1 MKKLV
6 SARGLV
12 TLGVLLSLL
21 GGCSGGGGSSG
32 GSSGGGSSPASAQIA
47 AGVIFSDPAAPQIAT
62 LSLTTGQQVTF
73 VGTKDAQGFPTSI
86 TSLVV
91 QDPSG
96 DPLKTTTLTYDAQNR
111 PVKAVLGSG
120 VSIQFIYPATLPGI
134 IDVQLFGADGT
145 LLGTIHYDT
154 AAKTATSTAATA
166 SIGAIAS
173 VGSLSRSPLSPSLL
187 GVASSAAITSTPRSQ
202 PTAAVAMAMS
212 SSLASPTTTTVVR
225 SITGQVAMT
234 CVGTPFDGASVGAMV
249 DMQYYP
255 SNQPGGGMPAV
266 SWPLLPTP
274 IAGPPVG
281 LFSYTT
287 SLLITSTS
295 DPKLVQ
301 TVQNVSAWLETNVES
316 KCAVLKDP
324 AVAIASE
331 VLIDVTAAKA
341 FFIPVTGPI
350 LSAAILV
357 VGNAILVTCQVSG
370 KLTLSGNAVN
380 KILDYMSKITETGN
394 LTVSGRY
401 QGFGTGNQAITLD
414 SSNTM
419 NGQGPPFTLDFP
431 AGACTTVQ
439 FGTFAMSVGGTV
451 EVPVTRTGP
460 SSALHVPASV
470 LVDPIQDSQSAATP
484 GVDYT
489 FAPSCGGGVCF
500 NPGDITANLVIQ
512 ILPNPD
518 RKTSKNLTLQ
528 LSLPADQDAVRLGQP
543 AQTTLVITGQTTL
556 TATIGA
562 GIHTGTDTQTGSCTV
577 TPPPDPSSGIPP
589 VTIFNTSGPY
599 CVDHG
604 GGGCS
609 YGTRLQ
615 AQNVTYPPLIK
626 IKDSGQWIA
635 ATTIDG
641 YWTSSLSAGGILT
654 TSEDYSIPCT
664 GANSCGGLGN
674 VIGTVEYFALETL
687 DLNSGSYSVRS
698 KVSYVWS
705 SGNCPGSLLQEE
717 TETATLPITL
727 Q

>member
-1 MKKLV
+1 
-6 SARGLV
+6 
-12 TLGVLLSLL
+12 
-21 GGCSGGGGSSG
+21 
-32 GSSGGGSSPASAQIA
+32 
-47 AGVIFSDPAAPQIAT
+47 
-62 LSLTTGQQVTF
+62 
-73 VGTKDAQGFPTSI
+73 
-86 TSLVV
+86 
-91 QDPSG
+91 
-96 DPLKTTTLTYDAQNR
+96 
-111 PVKAVLGSG
+111 
-120 VSIQFIYPATLPGI
+120 
-134 IDVQLFGADGT
+134 
-145 LLGTIHYDT
+145 
-154 AAKTATSTAATA
+154 
-166 SIGAIAS
+166 
-173 VGSLSRSPLSPSLL
+173 
-187 GVASSAAITSTPRSQ
+187 
-202 PTAAVAMAMS
+202 
-212 SSLASPTTTTVVR
+212 
-225 SITGQVAMT
+225 
-234 CVGTPFDGASVGAMV
+234 
-249 DMQYYP
+249 
-255 SNQPGGGMPAV
+255 MPAV

-287 SLLITSTS
+287 PLLVDTLSH
-295 DPKLVQ
+295 PQLAQ
-301 TVQNVSAWLETNVES
+301 TVQNVSDWLETKVNS
-316 KCAVLKDP
+316 KCAVISGNPGDNGVGP
-324 AVAIASE
+324 EAPIAFE
-331 VLIDVTAAKA
+331 ALIVEASAAA
-341 FFIPVTGPI
+341 FFIPGVGPVV
-350 LSAAILV
+350 SSAILLVGTV
-357 VGNAILVTCQVSG
+357 VNVTCSVSG
-370 KLTLSGNAVN
+370 KLTLGGNAVN

-439 FGTFAMSVGGTV
+439 FGTSAMAVGVGTV

-500 NPGDITANLVIQ
+500 NPGDTTANLVIQ
-512 ILPNPD
+512 ILPNPA
-518 RKTSKNLTLQ
+518 RTTSKNLTLQ

>member
-1 MKKLV
+1 MHMKRLASV
-6 SARGLV
+6 RGLV
-12 TLGVLLSLL
+12 TLGMLLSLL
-21 GGCSGGGGSSG
+21 SGCSGGGGSSG
-32 GSSGGGSSPASAQIA
+32 GSSGGGSSPASAQVA
-47 AGVIFSDPAAPQIAT
+47 AGVIFSDPTTPQIAT

-91 QDPSG
+91 QDPSR
-96 DPLKTTTLTYDAQNR
+96 DPLKTTTLTYDAQDR
-111 PVKAVLGSG
+111 PIKAVLGSG
-120 VSIQFIYPATLPGI
+120 ASIQFIYPATFPGI
-134 IDVQLFGADGT
+134 IDVQIFGADGT

-154 AAKTATSTAATA
+154 AAKRATSTAATA
-166 SIGAIAS
+166 PIGAVAQ
-173 VGSLSRSPLSPSLL
+173 VGSLSLSPLRPSLL
-187 GVASSAAITSTPRSQ
+187 GAASSAAITSTPRSQ
-202 PTAAVAMAMS
+202 TAAAVATATS
-212 SSLASPTTTTVVR
+212 SPLASTTTPTVVG
-225 SITGQVAMT
+225 SITGQVTMT
-234 CVGTPFDGASVGAMV
+234 CVGTPFDGASVGAKV

-255 SNQPGGGMPAV
+255 GYQPGGGMPAV

-287 SLLITSTS
+287 PLLVDTLSH
-295 DPKLVQ
+295 PQLAQ
-301 TVQNVSAWLETNVES
+301 TVQNVSDWLETKVNS
-316 KCAVLKDP
+316 KCAVISGNPGDNGVGP
-324 AVAIASE
+324 EAPIAFE
-331 VLIDVTAAKA
+331 ALIVEASAAA
-341 FFIPVTGPI
+341 FFIPGVGPVV
-350 LSAAILV
+350 SSAILLVGTV
-357 VGNAILVTCQVSG
+357 VNVTCSVSG
-370 KLTLSGNAVN
+370 KLTLGGNAVN

-543 AQTTLVITGQTTL
+543 AQTTLVIGPIPPLVVDGTWNAFAVQENPLKPLPASPALCEGTPDCGIYTSARWSISGS
-556 TATIGA
+556 TAQASYIGYREGDGSA
-562 GIHTGTDTQTGSCTV
+562 ITGSLSGASCTQ
-577 TPPPDPSSGIPP
+577 SGNSFSC
-589 VTIFNTSGPY
+589 VNVTSGARAGSMIAFY
-599 CVDHG
+599 FTFDG
-604 GGGCS
+604 GRWIGSDGPGGFL
-609 YGTRLQ
+609 Y
-615 AQNVTYPPLIK
+615 AK
-626 IKDSGQWIA
+626 
-635 ATTIDG
+635 
-641 YWTSSLSAGGILT
+641 
-654 TSEDYSIPCT
+654 
-664 GANSCGGLGN
+664 
-674 VIGTVEYFALETL
+674 
-687 DLNSGSYSVRS
+687 
-698 KVSYVWS
+698 
-705 SGNCPGSLLQEE
+705 
-717 TETATLPITL
+717 
-727 Q
+727 